1 MQQARLASLQ
11 AQELQAELQ
20 QASRSKKESEAYFQK
35 HHRLWQAEK
44 AQLENH
50 VEMLSEQLA
59 KLQGEGSTAALT
71 AKLQEQERFR
81 DDLAREFQAFKM
93 HEKAA
98 KTKLVQ
104 ELGALR
110 EEMKEK
116 KEAFAHFLR
125 EKADFEAILV
135 SKDSEI
141 ASKEQQLREAREGAV
156 MLGEE
161 TRRLVEYKEKFDRL
175 SVLHEE
181 LKRTIVKLETSIKT
195 GNFAG
200 LGAEMIVSLDDPLF
214 RKVRESPSQASNNS
228 RLSTS
233 KAKHPDQTLDSAHFS
248 YLRPPFAALLQDT
261 LPDSTVQAQ
270 YEPPFGNWLETTI
283 RGILDSK
290 WYEHLECME
299 EAGRKPSR
307 MADFVYGWTGHFMI
321 DENTRQIRPL
331 ERWQKESADHLR
343 LTLLLGV
350 KHEMA
355 KRIWEISTFREFLLE
370 ELTVDELSFFLHCR
384 FLLFE
389 GPQLSTTLGRVK
401 HLHYVS
407 LLKAREVVDTIMS
420 KLPDKLLGDIRALL
434 SEHTRNKHDELQ
446 IESSLVLRVLLEYY
460 RKEKIA
466 KYKGLKQL
474 FADAEATESGVDF
487 FGFRSIVENVK
498 WDISEVQIA
507 AFYRDCWTAGC
518 GVIDFPTFVLVSN
531 EHCFFLKSLRLK
543 GLHKEPPLGADNLI
557 AKRESPSAE
566 LMSRIYEL
574 WQANSASLA
583 LLKEGIVQMGQPDLL
598 HTIAKLEGYIKKKGQ
613 APPEEYNGWSIYEAI
628 RHIWV
633 ILLRLDLSFGEY
645 NALVR
650 PILSRAEDYSNGAMV
665 AQVEDLVKAAG
676 LFIRKVNA
684 LKVEKFTLAAA
695 ARRIQRRW
703 RKAKADKSPQADKS
717 PLPRN
722 RGRKPTRS

>member
-1 MQQARLASLQ
+1 
-11 AQELQAELQ
+11 
-20 QASRSKKESEAYFQK
+20 
-35 HHRLWQAEK
+35 
-44 AQLENH
+44 
-50 VEMLSEQLA
+50 MLSEQLA
-59 KLQGEGSTAALT
+59 KLQGEGSTAALS
-71 AKLQEQERFR
+71 ARLQEQERFR
-81 DDLAREFQAFKM
+81 DELAREFQAFKL
-93 HEKAA
+93 HEKTA
-98 KTKLVQ
+98 KTRLVQ

-125 EKADFEAILV
+125 EKAEFEAILA
-135 SKDSEI
+135 SKDFET
-141 ASKEQQLREAREGAV
+141 ARKTEQVREAREGAA

-161 TRRLVEYKEKFDRL
+161 TRKLVEYKEKFERL

-200 LGAEMIVSLDDPLF
+200 VGAEMIVSLDDPLF
-214 RKVRESPSQASNNS
+214 RKIRENPSQISNNS

-233 KAKHPDQTLDSAHFS
+233 KPKRSDPDQTFDPAHFS
-248 YLRPPFAALLQDT
+248 YLRPTFAALLQDP
-261 LPDSTVQAQ
+261 LPDATTQAQ

-290 WYEHLECME
+290 WYEHLGCME
-299 EAGRKPSR
+299 EMGRKPSR

-370 ELTVDELSFFLHCR
+370 ELTIDELSFFLHCR

-389 GPQLSTTLGRVK
+389 GPQLSQPLGRVK

-407 LLKAREVVDTIMS
+407 LLKAREVVDTVMS
-420 KLPDKLLGDIRALL
+420 KLPDKLLGDVRALL

-460 RKEKIA
+460 RKEKVA
-466 KYKGLKQL
+466 KGKGLKQL
-474 FADAEATESGVDF
+474 FVEAEAAESGVDF

-518 GVIDFPTFVLVSN
+518 GVIDFPTFLLVSN

-566 LMSRIYEL
+566 LMSRVYEL
-574 WQANSASLA
+574 WQTNSASLA
-583 LLKEGIVQMGQPDLL
+583 LLKEGITQMGQPELL
-598 HTIAKLEGYIKKKGQ
+598 HTLVKLEGYIKKKGQ
-613 APPEEYNGWSIYEAI
+613 APPEEYNGWSIYEAM

-633 ILLRLDLSFGEY
+633 MLLRLDLSFGEY

-650 PILSRAEDYSNGAMV
+650 PILSSAEDYSSGAMV
-665 AQVEDLVKAAG
+665 VQVEALVKAAG
-676 LFIRKVNA
+676 LFARKVNA
-684 LKVEKFTLAAA
+684 LKVERFTLAAA

-703 RKAKADKSPQADKS
+703 RQAKAEKSPQADKS